1 MRSARAP
8 VANVHHGLKEVE
20 DKMRSRT
27 TGVLVTVALLSLF
40 SIHGAVARPLHVE
53 VPKAA
58 KVTAGAPGEFA
69 FKLSTHKVALG
80 TVVFTITNRGA
91 IVHDFKVCT
100 RPTRNTV
107 ANTCNGKGSR
117 KLAPGQSVR
126 LKVTFKKKGSYQYLC
141 TVTGH
146 AAAGMKGLLRVA

>member
-1 MRSARAP
+1 MRT
-8 VANVHHGLKEVE
+8 
-20 DKMRSRT
+20 RT
-27 TGVLVTVALLSLF
+27 TPALVTVALLSLI
-40 SIHGAVARPLHVE
+40 SIQGAEAKLRHADVPRAAR
-53 VPKAA
+53 
-58 KVTAGAPGEFA
+58 VTAGAPSEFA

-80 TVVFTITNRGA
+80 TVVFTVTNRGA
-91 IVHDFKVCT
+91 IVHDFKVCST
-100 RPTRNTV
+100 PKQNTV